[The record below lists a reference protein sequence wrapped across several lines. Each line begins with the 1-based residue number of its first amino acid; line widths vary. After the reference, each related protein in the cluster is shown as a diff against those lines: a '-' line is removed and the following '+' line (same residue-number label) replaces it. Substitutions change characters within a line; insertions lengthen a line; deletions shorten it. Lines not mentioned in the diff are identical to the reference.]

1 MERGNAAVVPTVEE
15 VRTYVGESLFDDFF
29 TELTQKEGAKPVM
42 EFGRCSWEYGWNM
55 KFKKSGKTLCTL
67 YPREHFFTVM
77 VVIGQREKAAA
88 EALLPALALEL
99 GEIYRNAKEGNGQR
113 WLMVD
118 WKGDADVSRGALAL
132 IRLRNRRQ

>member
-1 MERGNAAVVPTVEE
+1 MGTASVLGKSAGFRLSFLPRNMTALLTIQPFTCLLYTSRGNAAVVPTVEE
-15 VRTYVGESLFDDFF
+15 VRAYVGESLFDDFF

-88 EALLPALALEL
+88 EALL
-99 GEIYRNAKEGNGQR
+99 RC
-113 WLMVD
+113 V
-118 WKGDADVSRGALAL
+118 
-132 IRLRNRRQ
+132 